1 MLFLI
6 RNLFVVL
13 LFLSHFVLEAQTLII
28 NEVSNG
34 PSGLKEYIELVVV
47 DNTVIYDCNN
57 TTPPCIDIRG
67 WILDDN
73 NGYHGTNGVAA
84 GAVRFNNNALWS
96 CVPVGTIILVYNGQ
110 DFNPSI
116 PPDDVSLTDGN
127 CSIIVDLGNL
137 TYFEFTQTTPGDVA
151 CSYPT
156 TGWGT
161 DPTPNWSNIAMS
173 NTGDC
178 ARIVDI
184 NGCEVFSVCYG
195 SCNQNTLIYFGGAGT
210 HKVWSFGGGDPFNQ
224 ANWTSGCAGNLVSC
238 GSDDQT
244 PGFAN
249 NAANESYI
257 AQFNNNCTPITPLII
272 NASVNLPTSCD
283 CNNSA
288 TASASGSIPG
298 YTYEW
303 FDDAFISIGQNTATA
318 TNLCAG
324 TYNVIISS
332 SINCIDTSQ
341 IVINNLGAVNA
352 GAGNSI
358 SVCSSASSF
367 NLFSLLSNA
376 PDNGGFWEGPSAI
389 SNGDLGTFNPN
400 VNTSGDYDYIVLGS
414 GGCPNDT
421 AIVSVTL
428 TNAPN
433 AGLGNSISF
442 CSSDASSDLFDLITN
457 NPVNTGFW
465 NGPSSLSNGN
475 IGTFNPASNL
485 AGTYFYIVNGSG
497 TCANDTAFVIVNVAT
512 VPNAGIDG
520 VVLLCENQTAID
532 LIDYLGGNP
541 QQNGTWSPNTSSA
554 NGIFDPSMD
563 NDGIYT
569 YTVSGIAPC
578 PSATSEVEVTIIPNP
593 IVQENITPI
602 SCFDAD
608 DGEIILDISPSVGN
622 VVNWTFPNST
632 VISQQDIFNLSPGNY
647 EYEVISANGCIT
659 TNSIVMNEPAELD
672 IQLMV
677 TFQTCPLVCDGSII
691 ATSNNGIGNVQ
702 YSIDGVTFGNGTF
715 NGLCSGNYLITV
727 IDDNGCQNTINTVVT
742 DLGTSNEPNI
752 NPFSN
757 VCEEGGTINLTADI
771 AGGTWTGFGIVDNA
785 NGIFDPAQTGIGIFN
800 IIYTIQGQCGG
811 DDTLAVSVVGNPVG
825 TIEFSDT
832 LGCLPFLVSFSNPAS
847 NASNVSCEWNMGDG
861 NTINSCN
868 TFDYTFTNSGCFD
881 VSLTLENADGCS
893 TTIMA
898 DQQICVLAI
907 PDASFEYNS
916 LTFNESETIFQA
928 NALDSNLTNYT
939 WIENGIDV
947 GQTTSFEFDFQSY
960 PNVNETEI
968 CLSVI
973 NDAGCANISCETI
986 IYKEN
991 FTLYIPNT
999 FSPNSDGVNDEF
1011 YPVIYKTLPE
1021 SFELLIFNRWGQ
1033 LVFETNEINASWDGT
1048 FKSEHAEIDTYVY
1061 KITYKLYNDPNTYTQ
1076 KGHVNLIR

>member
-1 MLFLI
+1 MTLFI
-6 RNLFVVL
+6 KNLLVVL
-13 LFLSHFVLEAQTLII
+13 LFLTHFVLEAQTLII

-47 DNTVIYDCNN
+47 DNTVVYDCNN

-151 CSYPT
+151 CSYPN

-178 ARIVDI
+178 SRIVDI

-195 SCNQNTLIYFGGAGT
+195 SCNQNTLIYFGGSGT

-224 ANWTSGCAGNLVSC
+224 SNWTSGCAGNLASC

-249 NAANESYI
+249 NPANESYI
-257 AQFNNNCTPITPLII
+257 AQFNNNCTPITPLLI

-318 TNLCAG
+318 SNLCAG

-358 SVCSSASSF
+358 SVCSNAPSF
-367 NLFSLLSNA
+367 DLFSLLSNA
-376 PDNGGFWEGPSAI
+376 PDNGGFWEGPSGL
-389 SNGDLGTFNPN
+389 SNGDLGTFTPT
-400 VNTSGDYDYIVLGS
+400 VNTSGDYEYIVLGS

-428 TNAPN
+428 SNAPN

-442 CSSDASSDLFDLITN
+442 CSSDAPSDLFDLITN

-465 NGPSSLSNGN
+465 NGPSSLTNGSL
-475 IGTFNPASNL
+475 GTFNPASNL
-485 AGTYFYIVNGSG
+485 SGTYFYITNGSG

-512 VPNAGIDG
+512 VPNAGING
-520 VVLLCENQTAID
+520 VVSLCENQSAVD

-541 QQNGTWSPNTSSA
+541 QQNGTWSPNTASG
-554 NGIFDPSMD
+554 NGSFDPSVD
-563 NDGIYT
+563 NAGNYT

-578 PSATSEVEVTIIPNP
+578 PNATAEVEVTIIPNP
-593 IVQENITPI
+593 IVQENISPI
-602 SCFDAD
+602 SCYEAD

-622 VVNWTFPNST
+622 IVNWTFPSST
-632 VISQQDIFNLSPGNY
+632 VITQQDIFNLSPGNY
-647 EYEVISANGCIT
+647 DYEVISANGCIT
-659 TNSIVMNEPAELD
+659 SNSIVMSEPAELD

-691 ATSNNGIGNVQ
+691 ASSNNGIGNVQ
-702 YSIDGVTFGNGTF
+702 YSIDGINFGNGTF
-715 NGLCSGNYLITV
+715 NGLCSGNYLITA
-727 IDDNGCQNTINTVVT
+727 IDNNGCQNTINTVVT

-752 NPFSN
+752 NPISN

-771 AGGTWTGFGIVDNA
+771 AGGTWTGFGIIDNA
-785 NGIFDPAQTGIGIFN
+785 NGIFDPSQTGVGVFN
-800 IIYTIQGQCGG
+800 VIYTIQGQCGG
-811 DDTLAVSVVGNPVG
+811 DDTLAVSVVENPSG
-825 TIEFSDT
+825 SIEYSDT
-832 LGCLPFLVSFSNPAS
+832 LGCAPFVVNFSNPLTS
-847 NASNVSCEWNMGDG
+847 SDVINCIWNMGDG
-861 NTINSCN
+861 TPINSC
-868 TFDYTFTNSGCFD
+868 TSFDYTFNDSGCND
-881 VSLTLENADGCS
+881 ISLTLENSDGCT
-893 TTIMA
+893 TTILA
-898 DQQICVLAI
+898 NQQICVLPI
-907 PDASFEYNS
+907 PDAGFQYNS
-916 LTFNESETIFQA
+916 LTFDESSTLFQA
-928 NALDSNLTNYT
+928 IATDTNLSAYS
-939 WIENGIDV
+939 WLENGINV
-947 GQTTSFEFDFQSY
+947 GQNASFEYDFQSY

-968 CLSVI
+968 CLSVS
-973 NDAGCANISCETI
+973 NDAGCTNISCEII

-999 FSPNSDGVNDEF
+999 FSPNSDGINDEF

-1033 LVFETNEINASWDGT
+1033 LVFETNEIDASWDGT
-1048 FKSEHAEIDTYVY
+1048 YKSEQVEIDTYVY
-1061 KITYKLYNDPNTYTQ
+1061 KVTYKLYNDPYIYTQ